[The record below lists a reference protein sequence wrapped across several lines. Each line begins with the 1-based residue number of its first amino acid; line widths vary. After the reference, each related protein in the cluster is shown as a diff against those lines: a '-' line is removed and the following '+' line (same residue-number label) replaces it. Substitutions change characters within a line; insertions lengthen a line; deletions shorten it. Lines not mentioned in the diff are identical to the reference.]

1 MWNKICIS
9 VCVFCICGASAAQ
22 ASRGTGKRTD
32 RKSVV
37 KSEQKAL
44 RFDPKK
50 PTLTA
55 ARVEQV
61 LNDLNKKLLTRELP
75 ESLDKVKKLSDTLS
89 NLSYRSIAE
98 SYHAVSGHFEVSEVT
113 RITSAWYRSLDQRV
127 DAFKGTIHTLN
138 FAIQIRD
145 QARYAEALEAFRK
158 QQALCL
164 EFLKKQPPKLSSEQ
178 LFKLRNANT
187 RKRRIE
193 YNARLKKEREA
204 RLKKPEAEKN

>member
-9 VCVFCICGASAAQ
+9 ICVFCICGASAAQ

-113 RITSAWYRSLDQRV
+113 GITPAWYRNLDQRV

-138 FAIQIRD
+138 FAIQIGD
-145 QARYAEALEAFRK
+145 QARYAEALKAFRK

-178 LFKLRNANT
+178 LIKLRSANT
-187 RKRRIE
+187 RRRRTE
-193 YNARLKKEREA
+193 YNAKLKKEREA
-204 RLKKPEAEKN
+204 CLKKPEAEKN

>member
-75 ESLDKVKKLSDTLS
+75 ESLDKVKKLSDTHS

-98 SYHAVSGHFEVSEVT
+98 SYPAVSGHFEVSEVT

-178 LFKLRNANT
+178 LIKLRNANT
-187 RKRRIE
+187 RRRRTE
-193 YNARLKKEREA
+193 YNAKLKKEREA

>member
-9 VCVFCICGASAAQ
+9 VCVFCICTALIAQ
-22 ASRGTGKRTD
+22 SRRVSQSPE
-32 RKSVV
+32 RKAVT
-37 KSEQKAL
+37 KAEMKAL

-113 RITSAWYRSLDQRV
+113 GITPAWYRNLDQQV
-127 DAFKGTIHTLN
+127 DAFKSIVHSLN
-138 FAIQIRD
+138 YAVLIRN
-145 QARYAEALEAFRK
+145 QSRYTEALEAFRK
-158 QQALCL
+158 QQTACL

-178 LFKLRNANT
+178 LIKLRNANT
-187 RKRRIE
+187 RKRRTE
-193 YNARLKKEREA
+193 YNAKLKKEREA
-204 RLKKPEAEKN
+204 RLKKPEAEKI

>member
-32 RKSVV
+32 RKSVA

-113 RITSAWYRSLDQRV
+113 GITPAWYRNLDQQV
-127 DAFKGTIHTLN
+127 DAFKSIVHSLN
-138 FAIQIRD
+138 YAVLIRN
-145 QARYAEALEAFRK
+145 QSRYTEALEAFRK

-178 LFKLRNANT
+178 LIKLRNANT
-187 RKRRIE
+187 RKRRTE
-193 YNARLKKEREA
+193 YNAKLKKEREA
-204 RLKKPEAEKN
+204 RLKKPEAEKI